1 MITRDR
7 SSSGWSSAGL
17 GFTGTRDS
25 RRQIREFPPGISA
38 RHETR
43 ICGYQP
49 RLLQLRRNAAGSR
62 MSMKFSR
69 RFPHEMRPNALT
81 ELLRIKRQS
90 GARVL
95 DLTESNPTHAG
106 IEYPVGFL
114 SSLAAEAAVRY
125 DPEPF
130 GLRAAREVIAREYS
144 APVDRVVMTAST
156 SEAYSWLFKLLC
168 DPGDEVLV
176 PRPSYPLFDYLA
188 VLESATVR
196 HYGLF
201 YDHGWFIDFHT
212 IERAINERTRA
223 IVLVNPNNPTGH
235 FLRRHELAQLTAF
248 GLPIISDEV
257 FRDYQLRLVPDNVLT
272 LQNVNETL
280 VFTLNGLSKSVGL
293 PQMKLAW
300 MIANGPADQ
309 LREAL
314 DRLEI
319 IADTYLSAGTPVQ
332 CALASLLELRGPVQ
346 RQIVDRLLVNLEI
359 LRGSG
364 LRSLDV
370 QAGWYAVVSQEEGS
384 EIRLLRDH
392 DVLVQPGYFYDFEG
406 SGYIVISLLTP
417 TEIFK
422 EGVERLRRSLL

>member
-1 MITRDR
+1 
-7 SSSGWSSAGL
+7 
-17 GFTGTRDS
+17 
-25 RRQIREFPPGISA
+25 
-38 RHETR
+38 
-43 ICGYQP
+43 
-49 RLLQLRRNAAGSR
+49 
-62 MSMKFSR
+62 MKFSSR
-69 RFPHEMRPNALT
+69 LPHEIRANALT
-81 ELLRIKRQS
+81 ELLRIKRLN
-90 GARVL
+90 GTWIL

-106 IEYPVGFL
+106 IEYPPGFMQC
-114 SSLAAEAAVRY
+114 LASEAAVRY
-125 DPEPF
+125 EPEPF
-130 GLRAAREVIAREYS
+130 GLPAARAAIAPDYH
-144 APVDRVVMTAST
+144 RVVLAAST

-188 VLESATVR
+188 ALESVSVR

-212 IERAINERTRA
+212 IERAIHARTRA

-257 FRDYQLRLVPDNVLT
+257 FGDYVLQSAPDSVFT
-272 LQNVNETL
+272 LQDVDETL
-280 VFTLNGLSKSVGL
+280 VFTLNGLSKTVGL

-309 LREAL
+309 VNEAL
-314 DRLEI
+314 GRLEI

-332 CALASLLELRGPVQ
+332 CALESLLALRGPVQ
-346 RQIVDRLLVNLEI
+346 GQIIGRLRSNLNV
-359 LRGSG
+359 LKASG
-364 LRSLDV
+364 LRTLDTE
-370 QAGWYAVVSQEEGS
+370 AGWYAIVRQEEGS

-392 DVLVQPGYFYDFEG
+392 DVLVQPGYFYDFES

-417 TEIFK
+417 PDVFA
-422 EGVERLRRSLL
+422 EGVRRLLL